1 VHIHRD
7 VMIRWRVLKTWR
19 TCAFAF
25 GFSEQLLCL
34 SSTQIDLRPPFRPQL
49 TLKLKGPYRSKRE
62 STLDAS
68 VLPLRS
74 QTKVPRQCDGGA
86 MLVSAFAPQRP
97 RLRES
102 TSTTNAPSLATSQFV
117 GVSSRELW
125 SPQKWTALSLSAV
138 TTSTTSKSTIDSKK
152 GIPTL
157 LHTYRRA
164 SVFMKEITSPLASA
178 ALSPKLSDLTFLM
191 SSPKLRG
198 SKASSSPRCK
208 SLSTSITLQDQEVE
222 VGQILATMID
232 CHVLQ

>member
-117 GVSSRELW
+117 GASSRCLLCPKYHDISE
-125 SPQKWTALSLSAV
+125 
-138 TTSTTSKSTIDSKK
+138 K
-152 GIPTL
+152 GIKLELAFSLIFPICLDNSFLTSWL
-157 LHTYRRA
+157 IFHHPIFLGSCEVHKNEPHYHCPPWLPPLHQK
-164 SVFMKEITSPLASA
+164 V
-178 ALSPKLSDLTFLM
+178 
-191 SSPKLRG
+191 
-198 SKASSSPRCK
+198 
-208 SLSTSITLQDQEVE
+208 Q
-222 VGQILATMID
+222 
-232 CHVLQ
+232 